1 MTGCEIKAN
10 AIKEFFGNNYL
21 QTVSIPILQPAEP
34 FLDMAGEDLRRRIFM
49 TENENGDSLCL
60 RPEFTIPVCIKHIKT
75 GATTPR
81 RYAYI
86 GEVFRQSRSGENS
99 FYQAGIEDLGD
110 VDEATADSR
119 CLYDALSLLK
129 HISGNPAYTVLLGDQ
144 NVFAS
149 VLQELGIVPTWQ
161 KRLLRSFGNA
171 KQLRDL
177 LHILAEPK
185 SEQSLPADLMKL
197 VEAQDE
203 AALTNYIEG
212 EMLDAGISPSAGRSP
227 TEIARRLLEKQLLS
241 SVRLTKP
248 VLEALEEFLSIRLA
262 LDEAEEALFEFGKK
276 HELVSDHFLMPF
288 KARNRAFLNKGIA
301 LESLQYDAA
310 FGRPLDYYTGFV
322 FEIRRDS
329 DVMIGGGRYNRLMTM
344 LGADR
349 PIPAVGF
356 SVWLDRLANG
366 KANGIGVESRE
377 GKSL

>member
-1 MTGCEIKAN
+1 MTELDKKVAKIE
-10 AIKEFFGNNYL
+10 EFFADNNL
-21 QTVSIPILQPAEP
+21 TTVAIPILQPADP

-60 RPEFTIPVCIKHIKT
+60 RPEFTIPVCMKHIKT

-86 GEVFRQSRSGENS
+86 GEVFRQSRSGENG
-99 FYQAGIEDLGD
+99 FYQAGIEDLGNI
-110 VDEATADSR
+110 DEATADA
-119 CLYDALSLLK
+119 CALHDSLALLAN
-129 HISGNPAYTVLLGDQ
+129 ISTNQNNTVLLGDQ
-144 NVFAS
+144 NVFAG
-149 VLQELGIVPTWQ
+149 VLQELGIVATWQ

-171 KQLRDL
+171 RQLRDL
-177 LHILAEPK
+177 LHLLAKPK
-185 SEQSLPADLMKL
+185 TGQDLPEELMRF

-203 AALTNYIEG
+203 AALTAYLEE

-241 SVRLTKP
+241 SVRMTTP
-248 VLEALEEFLSIRLA
+248 VLEALEEFLSICLP
-262 LDEAEEALFEFGKK
+262 LDEAEDALFDFGKK
-276 HELVSDHFLMPF
+276 YELVTDHFLLPF
-288 KARNRAFLNKGIA
+288 KQRNRAFATFGVDETKVR
-301 LESLQYDAA
+301 YDAA

-329 DVMIGGGRYNRLMTM
+329 DVVIGGGRYNRLMTM

-356 SVWLDRLANG
+356 SVWLDRLDNAATDKISAAIGG
-366 KANGIGVESRE
+366 K
-377 GKSL
+377 

>member
-1 MTGCEIKAN
+1 MSGSELKAN
-10 AIKEFFGNNYL
+10 AIKDFFGDNHL

-86 GEVFRQSRSGENS
+86 GEVFRQSRSGENG

-110 VDEATADSR
+110 VDEAAADARS
-119 CLYDALSLLK
+119 LGEALALLK
-129 HISGNPAYTVLLGDQ
+129 CVSKSSGYAIHLGDQ
-144 NVFAS
+144 SVFAS
-149 VLQELGIVPTWQ
+149 VLQELGIVATWQ

-185 SEQSLPADLMKL
+185 SEQSLPDNLMKL

-203 AALTNYIEG
+203 AALTSYIEE

-248 VLEALEEFLSIRLA
+248 VLEALEEFLAIRLP
-262 LDEAEEALFEFGKK
+262 LDDAEDALFDFGKK
-276 HELVSDHFLMPF
+276 YELVSDQFLMPF
-288 KARNRAFLNKGIA
+288 KARNRAFATQGIK
-301 LESLQYDAA
+301 LEDVEYDAA

-322 FEIRRDS
+322 FEIRKD
-329 DVMIGGGRYNRLMTM
+329 DNVIIGGGRYNRLMTM

-356 SVWLDRLANG
+356 SVWLDRLSNDDESTVGIQKGQG
-366 KANGIGVESRE
+366 K
-377 GKSL
+377 

>member
-1 MTGCEIKAN
+1 MTGCEITAN
-10 AIKEFFGNNYL
+10 AIREFFGNNHL

-60 RPEFTIPVCIKHIKT
+60 RPEFTIPVCIEHIKT

-86 GEVFRQSRSGENS
+86 GEVFRQSRASENG

-110 VDEATADSR
+110 VDEANADAR
-119 CLYDALSLLK
+119 TLHDASALLQ
-129 HISGNPAYTVLLGDQ
+129 HISTNIDYTIFLGDQ

-149 VLQELGIVPTWQ
+149 VLQGLGLVPTWQ

-185 SEQSLPADLMKL
+185 SEQSLPDNLMKL

-203 AALTNYIEG
+203 AALTNYIEE

-241 SVRLTKP
+241 SVKLTKP
-248 VLEALEEFLSIRLA
+248 VLEALEEFLAIRLP
-262 LDEAEEALFEFGKK
+262 LDDAEDALFDFGKK
-276 HELVSDHFLMPF
+276 YELVSDQFLMPF
-288 KARNRAFLNKGIA
+288 KARNRAFLNKGIK
-301 LESLQYDAA
+301 LEAVEYDAA

-322 FEIRRDS
+322 FEIRKS
-329 DVMIGGGRYNRLMTM
+329 SGDVVIGGGRYNRLMTM

-356 SVWLDRLANG
+356 SVWLDRLMKDEESTIGFQKGQG
-366 KANGIGVESRE
+366 K
-377 GKSL
+377 

>member
-110 VDEATADSR
+110 VDEAKADARS
-119 CLYDALSLLK
+119 LGEALALLK
-129 HISGNPAYTVLLGDQ
+129 HVSKNSGYVVHLGDQ
-144 NVFAS
+144 SVFAS

-185 SEQSLPADLMKL
+185 SEQSLPDNLMKL
-197 VEAQDE
+197 VAVQDE
-203 AALTNYIEG
+203 AALTSYIEE

-248 VLEALEEFLSIRLA
+248 VLEALEEFLAIRLA
-262 LDEAEEALFEFGKK
+262 LDDAEDALFDFGKK
-276 HELVSDHFLMPF
+276 YELVSDQFLMPF
-288 KARNRAFLNKGIA
+288 KARNRAFVTQGIK
-301 LESLQYDAA
+301 LEEVEYDAA

-322 FEIRRDS
+322 FEIRKGDN
-329 DVMIGGGRYNRLMTM
+329 VIIGGGRYNRLMTM

-356 SVWLDRLANG
+356 SVWLDRLSNDDESTV
-366 KANGIGVESRE
+366 GI
-377 GKSL
+377 

>member
-10 AIKEFFGNNYL
+10 AIKEFFGNNHL

-60 RPEFTIPVCIKHIKT
+60 RPEFTIPVCIEHIKT

-86 GEVFRQSRSGENS
+86 GEVFRQSRAGENG

-110 VDEATADSR
+110 VDEANADAR
-119 CLYDALSLLK
+119 TLHDASALLE
-129 HISGNPAYTVLLGDQ
+129 HISTNIDYTIFLGDQ

-149 VLQELGIVPTWQ
+149 VLQGLGLVPTWQ

-185 SEQSLPADLMKL
+185 SEQSLPDNLMKL

-203 AALTNYIEG
+203 SELTNYIEE

-241 SVRLTKP
+241 SVKLTKP
-248 VLEALEEFLSIRLA
+248 VLEALEEFLAIRLP
-262 LDEAEEALFEFGKK
+262 LDDAEDALFDFGKK
-276 HELVSDHFLMPF
+276 YELVSDQFLMPF
-288 KARNRAFLNKGIA
+288 KARNRAFLNKGIK
-301 LESLQYDAA
+301 LEAVEYDAA

-322 FEIRRDS
+322 FEIRRKS
-329 DVMIGGGRYNRLMTM
+329 GDVVIGGGRYNRLMTM

-356 SVWLDRLANG
+356 SVWLDRLTKDEKSTIGFQKGQG
-366 KANGIGVESRE
+366 K
-377 GKSL
+377 

>member
-10 AIKEFFGNNYL
+10 AIKEFFGNNHL

-86 GEVFRQSRSGENS
+86 GEVFRQSRSGENG

-110 VDEATADSR
+110 VDEANADAR
-119 CLYDALSLLK
+119 TLHDASALLE
-129 HISGNPAYTVLLGDQ
+129 HILTNTDYTIFLGDQ

-149 VLQELGIVPTWQ
+149 VLQELGLVPTWQ

-185 SEQSLPADLMKL
+185 SEQSLPDNLMKL

-203 AALTNYIEG
+203 SELTNYIEE

-241 SVRLTKP
+241 SVKLTKP
-248 VLEALEEFLSIRLA
+248 VLEALEEFLAIRLP
-262 LDEAEEALFEFGKK
+262 LDDAEDALFDFGKK
-276 HELVSDHFLMPF
+276 YELVSDQFLMPF
-288 KARNRAFLNKGIA
+288 KARNRAFLNKGIK
-301 LESLQYDAA
+301 LEAVEYDAA

-322 FEIRRDS
+322 FEIRKS
-329 DVMIGGGRYNRLMTM
+329 SGDVVIGGGRYNRLMTM

-356 SVWLDRLANG
+356 SVWLDRLMKDEKSTIGFQKGQG
-366 KANGIGVESRE
+366 K
-377 GKSL
+377 

>member
-1 MTGCEIKAN
+1 MNDLDKKVAKIEK
-10 AIKEFFGNNYL
+10 FFADNHL
-21 QTVSIPILQPAEP
+21 KTVSIPVLQPADP

-60 RPEFTIPVCIKHIKT
+60 RPEFTIPVCLKHIKT

-86 GEVFRQSRSGENS
+86 GEVFRQSRSGENG

-110 VDEATADSR
+110 IDEATADARS
-119 CLYDALSLLK
+119 LHDSLALLAHLSK
-129 HISGNPAYTVLLGDQ
+129 NRNNTVLIGDQ

-149 VLQELGIVPTWQ
+149 VLKELGIVATWQ

-171 KQLRDL
+171 KQLHDL

-185 SEQSLPADLMKL
+185 TGQDLPEELMIF
-197 VEAQDE
+197 VAAQDE
-203 AALTNYIEG
+203 AALTTYIEE
-212 EMLDAGISPSAGRSP
+212 EMLDDGISPSAGRSP

-241 SVRLTKP
+241 SVRLTTP
-248 VLEALEEFLSIRLA
+248 VLEALEEFLSICVPLS
-262 LDEAEEALFEFGKK
+262 EAEERLTEFGKK
-276 HELVSDHFLMPF
+276 YELVTEQFMLPF
-288 KARNRAFLNKGIA
+288 KQRIRALAA
-301 LESLQYDAA
+301 LGVDQTQVCYDAA

-322 FEIRRDS
+322 FEIRRDR
-329 DVMIGGGRYNRLMTM
+329 DVIIGGGRYNRLMTI

-356 SVWLDRLANG
+356 SLWLDRLDNNAD
-366 KANGIGVESRE
+366 KITATIGGENS
-377 GKSL
+377 

>member
-10 AIKEFFGNNYL
+10 AIKEFFGNNHL

-60 RPEFTIPVCIKHIKT
+60 RPEFTIPVCIEHIKT

-86 GEVFRQSRSGENS
+86 GEVFRQSRSGENG

-110 VDEATADSR
+110 VDEANADAR
-119 CLYDALSLLK
+119 TLHDASALLQ
-129 HISGNPAYTVLLGDQ
+129 HISTNIDYTIFLGDQ

-149 VLQELGIVPTWQ
+149 VLQGLGLVPTWQ

-185 SEQSLPADLMKL
+185 SEQSLPDNLMKL
-197 VEAQDE
+197 VDAQDE
-203 AALTNYIEG
+203 AALTNYIEE

-241 SVRLTKP
+241 SVKLTKP
-248 VLEALEEFLSIRLA
+248 VLEALEEFLAIRLP
-262 LDEAEEALFEFGKK
+262 LDDAEDALFDFGKK
-276 HELVSDHFLMPF
+276 YELVSDQFLMPF
-288 KARNRAFLNKGIA
+288 KARNRAFLNKGIK
-301 LESLQYDAA
+301 LGTVEYDAA

-322 FEIRRDS
+322 FEIRRS
-329 DVMIGGGRYNRLMTM
+329 SGDVVIGGGRYNRLMTM

-356 SVWLDRLANG
+356 SVWLDRLMKDEESTIGFQKGQG
-366 KANGIGVESRE
+366 K
-377 GKSL
+377 

>member
-10 AIKEFFGNNYL
+10 AIKEFFGNNHL
-21 QTVSIPILQPAEP
+21 QIVSIPILQPAEP

-60 RPEFTIPVCIKHIKT
+60 RPEFTIPVCIEHIKT

-86 GEVFRQSRSGENS
+86 GEVFRQSRSGENG

-110 VDEATADSR
+110 VDEANADAR
-119 CLYDALSLLK
+119 TLRDASALLE
-129 HISGNPAYTVLLGDQ
+129 HISTNTDYTIVLGDQ

-149 VLQELGIVPTWQ
+149 VLQELGLVPTWQ

-185 SEQSLPADLMKL
+185 SEQSLPANLMKL

-203 AALTNYIEG
+203 AALTNYIEE

-241 SVRLTKP
+241 SVKLTKP
-248 VLEALEEFLSIRLA
+248 VLEALEEFLAIRLP
-262 LDEAEEALFEFGKK
+262 LDDAEDALFDFGKK
-276 HELVSDHFLMPF
+276 YELVSDQFLMPF
-288 KARNRAFLNKGIA
+288 KARNRAFEAQGID
-301 LESLQYDAA
+301 LESVQYDAA

-322 FEIRRDS
+322 FEIRKNS
-329 DVMIGGGRYNRLMTM
+329 GDVIIGGGRYNRLMTM

-356 SVWLDRLANG
+356 SVWLDRLTKDEKSTIGFQKGQG
-366 KANGIGVESRE
+366 K
-377 GKSL
+377 

>member
-1 MTGCEIKAN
+1 MTGCEITAN
-10 AIKEFFGNNYL
+10 AIKEFFGNNHL
-21 QTVSIPILQPAEP
+21 QIVSIPILQPAEP

-86 GEVFRQSRSGENS
+86 GEVFRQSRSGENG

-110 VDEATADSR
+110 VDEANADAR
-119 CLYDALSLLK
+119 TLHDASALLE
-129 HISGNPAYTVLLGDQ
+129 HILTNTDYTIFLGDQ

-149 VLQELGIVPTWQ
+149 VLQELGLVPTWQ

-185 SEQSLPADLMKL
+185 SEQSLPDNLMKL

-203 AALTNYIEG
+203 SELTNYIEE

-241 SVRLTKP
+241 SVKLTKP
-248 VLEALEEFLSIRLA
+248 VLEALEEFLAIRLP
-262 LDEAEEALFEFGKK
+262 LDDAEDALFDFGKK
-276 HELVSDHFLMPF
+276 YELVSDQFLMPF
-288 KARNRAFLNKGIA
+288 KARNRAFEAQGIG
-301 LESLQYDAA
+301 LESVQYDAA

-322 FEIRRDS
+322 FEIRKNS
-329 DVMIGGGRYNRLMTM
+329 GDVIIGGGRYNRLMTM

-356 SVWLDRLANG
+356 SVWLDRLMKDEKSTIGFQKGQG
-366 KANGIGVESRE
+366 K
-377 GKSL
+377 